1 VIAILLLLL
10 FLTLFTATEERAG
23 VPAPLTPTP
32 TPIIGEQ
39 ARVLRVIDGDTIE
52 VALNRRNRRVRYIGI
67 NTPERD
73 EPCSNAA
80 TAANRRLV
88 GGRDVTL
95 VRGAEETDRYGRLL
109 RYIYADGIFVN
120 EALVREG
127 FAENFVW
134 EPNTRFADHFRA
146 LEAEARAAGRG
157 CHPSGVFDDGNT
169 ER

>member
-1 VIAILLLLL
+1 MIVILLLLFAL
-10 FLTLFTATEERAG
+10 FFAG
-23 VPAPLTPTP
+23 VEAPGSVPAPVSP
-32 TPIIGEQ
+32 TPIIPAGEE

-52 VALNRRNRRVRYIGI
+52 VALNRRNHRVRYIGI

-73 EPCSNAA
+73 EACSNTA

-88 GGRDVTL
+88 GGRTVTL
-95 VRGAEETDRYGRLL
+95 VSDAEDTDRYGRLL
-109 RYIYADGIFVN
+109 RYIYADGVFVN

-127 FAENFVW
+127 FAENSVW
-134 EPNTRFADHFRA
+134 PPNTRHADRFRA

>member
-1 VIAILLLLL
+1 MFLIIFLL
-10 FLTLFTATEERAG
+10 FALLFTATEEQATL
-23 VPAPLTPTP
+23 PPTP
-32 TPIIGEQ
+32 TPPVGEQ

-88 GGRDVTL
+88 GGRSVTL

-109 RYIYADGIFVN
+109 RHIYVGDTHVN
-120 EALVREG
+120 EALVRDG

-134 EPNTRFADHFRA
+134 EPNTRFAERFRA
-146 LEAEARAAGRG
+146 LEAEARAEGRG
-157 CHPSGVFDDGNT
+157 CHPSGVFNDGDT

>member
-1 VIAILLLLL
+1 MILLLVLMM
-10 FLTLFTATEERAG
+10 FLALFTATEEQASL
-23 VPAPLTPTP
+23 PPTP
-32 TPIIGEQ
+32 TPVVGEE

-52 VALNRRNRRVRYIGI
+52 VSLNRRNRRVRYIGI

-109 RYIYADGIFVN
+109 RYIYADGVFVN
-120 EALVREG
+120 EALVRDG

>member
-1 VIAILLLLL
+1 MIVLVFFLL
-10 FLTLFTATEERAG
+10 FALLFAG
-23 VPAPLTPTP
+23 VEEQPVPLPP
-32 TPIIGEQ
+32 TPIAIVGEE

-52 VALNRRNRRVRYIGI
+52 VSLNRRNRRVRYIGI
-67 NTPERD
+67 NMPERD

-88 GGRDVTL
+88 GGRTVTL

-109 RYIYADGIFVN
+109 RHIYVGDTHVN
-120 EALVREG
+120 EALVRDG

-146 LEAEARAAGRG
+146 LEAEAQAAGRG
-157 CHPSGVFDDGNT
+157 CHPTGVFDDGNS

>member
-1 VIAILLLLL
+1 MIFLLALMMILALLFAGVEEQPAPTPPTQIAIV
-10 FLTLFTATEERAG
+10 AE
-23 VPAPLTPTP
+23 P
-32 TPIIGEQ
+32 

-52 VALNRRNRRVRYIGI
+52 VALDRRNRRVRYVGI
-67 NTPERD
+67 NTPDRD
-73 EPCSNAA
+73 EPCSDAA

-88 GGRDVTL
+88 GGQTVTL
-95 VRGAEETDRYGRLL
+95 VRDVEDTDRYGRLL
-109 RYIYADGIFVN
+109 RYVYVDDIFVN

-134 EPNTRFADHFRA
+134 EPNTRFADRFRA

-157 CHPSGVFDDGNT
+157 CHPTGVFDDGDT

>member
-1 VIAILLLLL
+1 MILLLVLMM
-10 FLTLFTATEERAG
+10 FLALFTATEEQATL
-23 VPAPLTPTP
+23 PPTP
-32 TPIIGEQ
+32 TPVVGEE

-52 VALNRRNRRVRYIGI
+52 VSLNRRNRRVRYIGI
-67 NTPERD
+67 NTPELD

-88 GGRDVTL
+88 GGRTVTL

-120 EALVREG
+120 EALVRDG

-134 EPNTRFADHFRA
+134 EPNTRFADRFRS

>member
-1 VIAILLLLL
+1 MILLLVLL
-10 FLTLFTATEERAG
+10 VFLGLFTGTEEQATL
-23 VPAPLTPTP
+23 PP
-32 TPIIGEQ
+32 TPIPPVGEE
-39 ARVLRVIDGDTIE
+39 ARVLRVIDGDTIT
-52 VALNRRNRRVRYIGI
+52 VAIGRRTHNVRYIGI

-73 EPCSNAA
+73 EPCSNTA

-88 GGRDVTL
+88 GGRKVTL

-120 EALVREG
+120 EALVRDG

-146 LEAEARAAGRG
+146 LEAEAQAEGRG
-157 CHPSGVFDDGNT
+157 CHPSGVFDDGDS

>member
-1 VIAILLLLL
+1 MIVLVFFLL
-10 FLTLFTATEERAG
+10 FALLFAG
-23 VPAPLTPTP
+23 VEEQPTPTPTTPTP
-32 TPIIGEQ
+32 TPIVGEE

-52 VALNRRNRRVRYIGI
+52 VALNRRNRRVRYVGI

-73 EPCSNAA
+73 EPCSDTA

-88 GGRDVTL
+88 GGRTVTL
-95 VRGAEETDRYGRLL
+95 VRDTEDVDRYGRLL
-109 RYIYADGIFVN
+109 RYIYVGDTLVN
-120 EALVREG
+120 EMLVRDG

-134 EPNTRFADHFRA
+134 EPNTRFADRFRA

-157 CHPSGVFDDGNT
+157 CHPTGVFDDGDT

>member
-1 VIAILLLLL
+1 MILLLVLMM
-10 FLTLFTATEERAG
+10 FLALFTATEEQATL
-23 VPAPLTPTP
+23 PPTP
-32 TPIIGEQ
+32 TPVVGEE

-52 VALNRRNRRVRYIGI
+52 VSLNRRNRRVRYIGI

-109 RYIYADGIFVN
+109 RYIYADGVFVN
-120 EALVREG
+120 EVLVRDG

-134 EPNTRFADHFRA
+134 EPNTRFADRFRA

>member
-1 VIAILLLLL
+1 MFLIIFLL
-10 FLTLFTATEERAG
+10 FALLFAG
-23 VPAPLTPTP
+23 VEEQPAPLPP
-32 TPIIGEQ
+32 TPIPIVGEE

-52 VALNRRNRRVRYIGI
+52 VSLNRRNRRVRYVGI

-88 GGRDVTL
+88 GGRSVTL
-95 VRGAEETDRYGRLL
+95 VRDTEDTDRYGRLL
-109 RYIYADGIFVN
+109 RYIYVGDVLVN
-120 EALVREG
+120 EVLVRDG

-134 EPNTRFADHFRA
+134 EPNTRFADRFRA

-157 CHPSGVFDDGNT
+157 CHPTGVFDDGDP

>member
-1 VIAILLLLL
+1 MIVVILLLLFTLL
-10 FLTLFTATEERAG
+10 FAG
-23 VPAPLTPTP
+23 VEEQPAPLPPTP
-32 TPIIGEQ
+32 TPVVGEE

-88 GGRDVTL
+88 GRQTVTL

-109 RYIYADGIFVN
+109 RYIYVGDVFVN
-120 EALVREG
+120 EALVRDG

-134 EPNTRFADHFRA
+134 EPNTRFADRFRG
-146 LEAEARAAGRG
+146 LEAEAQAAGRG

>member
-1 VIAILLLLL
+1 MFLILLLM
-10 FLTLFTATEERAG
+10 FLALFTATEEQATL
-23 VPAPLTPTP
+23 PPTP
-32 TPIIGEQ
+32 TPGVGEE

-73 EPCSNAA
+73 EACSNAA

-88 GGRDVTL
+88 GGRSVTL

-109 RYIYADGIFVN
+109 RYIYADGVFVN

-127 FAENFVW
+127 FAENSVW
-134 EPNTRFADHFRA
+134 EPNTRFADRFRA
-146 LEAEARAAGRG
+146 LEAEAQSAGRG
-157 CHPSGVFDDGNT
+157 CHPTGVFADGDT

>member
-1 VIAILLLLL
+1 MILLLLL
-10 FLTLFTATEERAG
+10 ALLFAG
-23 VPAPLTPTP
+23 VEQQPAPAPPTP
-32 TPIIGEQ
+32 TAPVGEE
-39 ARVLRVIDGDTIE
+39 ARVLRVIDGDTVVVAIE
-52 VALNRRNRRVRYIGI
+52 GRNRRVRYVGI

-73 EPCSNAA
+73 EPCSDAA

-88 GGRDVTL
+88 GGRRVTL
-95 VRGAEETDRYGRLL
+95 VRDTEDVDRYGRLL
-109 RYIYADGIFVN
+109 RYIYVGDTFVN
-120 EALVREG
+120 EVLVRDG

-157 CHPSGVFDDGNT
+157 CHPTGVFNDGNS

>member
-1 VIAILLLLL
+1 MFLILLLM
-10 FLTLFTATEERAG
+10 FLALFTATEEQAG
-23 VPAPLTPTP
+23 APAPTTPTP
-32 TPIIGEQ
+32 TPPVGEQ

-52 VALNRRNRRVRYIGI
+52 VSLNRRNRRVRYIGI

-109 RYIYADGIFVN
+109 RYIYADGVFVN

-134 EPNTRFADHFRA
+134 EPNTRFVDRFRA
-146 LEAEARAAGRG
+146 LEAEAQSAGRG
-157 CHPSGVFDDGNT
+157 CHPSGVFDDGDT

>member
-1 VIAILLLLL
+1 MILLLVLMMI
-10 FLTLFTATEERAG
+10 LTLFTATEERAG

-120 EALVREG
+120 EALVRDG

>member
-1 VIAILLLLL
+1 MILLLVLL
-10 FLTLFTATEERAG
+10 MFLALFTATEEQATL
-23 VPAPLTPTP
+23 PPTPTP
-32 TPIIGEQ
+32 TPVVGEE

-52 VALNRRNRRVRYIGI
+52 VSLNRRNRRVRYIGI

-109 RYIYADGIFVN
+109 RYIHADGIFVN

-134 EPNTRFADHFRA
+134 EPNTRFADRFRA

-157 CHPSGVFDDGNT
+157 CHPSGVFDDGDT

>member
-1 VIAILLLLL
+1 M
-10 FLTLFTATEERAG
+10 
-23 VPAPLTPTP
+23 
-32 TPIIGEQ
+32 
-39 ARVLRVIDGDTIE
+39 
-52 VALNRRNRRVRYIGI
+52 ALNRRNRRVRYIGI

-109 RYIYADGIFVN
+109 RYIYADGVFVN
-120 EALVREG
+120 EALVRDG